1 MELTCN
7 ETSRSIIFN
16 EFNEVNGYIL
26 KIKSLLIFYFS
37 QETKYEKSISVL
49 YIWLFQ
55 HEYEIFFFP
64 QFAYATLN
72 ENTSFTV
79 YIVASVLGSFR

>member
-26 KIKSLLIFYFS
+26 KIKSLLIFYFN
-37 QETKYEKSISVL
+37 QETKYEKSIAVL
-49 YIWLFQ
+49 YI
-55 HEYEIFFFP
+55 
-64 QFAYATLN
+64 
-72 ENTSFTV
+72 
-79 YIVASVLGSFR
+79 